1 MQGQADVPLSRD
13 QDGKPSHLNY
23 QLHRQDQI
31 RRTDRRARPGVLGLP
46 VSALPIQSP
55 PRCAGNVRDVPRPAA
70 GQRGGV
76 IRPRSELPQGRGH
89 RHASETGRLRI
100 PLHAFPN
107 RIGRL
112 LCRRSGHSLH
122 LALCQTASHLPADD
136 LIVQIKELA
145 AELER
150 FAATSP
156 VDLERVR
163 EVDKRLRYCRNPE
176 KDPNSALCVPSNA
189 YRPCLSPV

>member
-1 MQGQADVPLSRD
+1 
-13 QDGKPSHLNY
+13 
-23 QLHRQDQI
+23 
-31 RRTDRRARPGVLGLP
+31 VLGLEFL
-46 VSALPIQSP
+46 VSQSLRFQFKVHHAALATYGMFLDLQLDNEEALSDLEASYPKVAAIVTQARLGDFEFLYTPSQIALAAFFAVDP
-55 PRCAGNVRDVPRPAA
+55 GTVSTWLFAKQPATF
-70 GQRGGV
+70 Q
-76 IRPRSELPQGRGH
+76 L
-89 RHASETGRLRI
+89 T
-100 PLHAFPN
+100 
-107 RIGRL
+107 
-112 LCRRSGHSLH
+112 
-122 LALCQTASHLPADD
+122 ADD

-189 YRPCLSPV
+189 CRPCLSPV